1 MTIGIIGNGVVGHAV
16 GAAFAGMGHTVSI
29 YDIDPVKSPAS
40 LSDVAVSDLVF
51 VCVPTPGKG
60 GELDTSAVW
69 QAILDLRM
77 AGSNAVIAIKS
88 TVPIGFTDSLP
99 IDDIAF
105 TPEFLSDDTAFNDA
119 TRPGPVIVGTRS
131 DRAYD
136 KISEAYAGMGDV
148 MRVTPK
154 EAEIIKLATNTY
166 YAAKVVFHNIV
177 YDLARAHGAD
187 YEAIKRAL
195 ATDKRIGDSHN
206 VIHHKGYRGY
216 GGKCLPK
223 DTKQFRACLG
233 AAGISSAVID
243 AVIEYNRR
251 LRDGA

>member
-1 MTIGIIGNGVVGHAV
+1 MKIGIIGNGVVGQAI
-16 GAAFAGMGHTVSI
+16 GAAFAGMGHAVSI
-29 YDIDPVKSPAS
+29 YDIDPVKSPAN
-40 LSDVAVSDLVF
+40 LADVAASDLAF

-60 GELDTSAVW
+60 GELDISAVW
-69 QAILDLRM
+69 QAILDLRLS
-77 AGSNAVIAIKS
+77 GSNAVIAIKS
-88 TVPIGFTDSLP
+88 TVPVGFTDSLP

-105 TPEFLSDDTAFNDA
+105 TPEFLSDDTAFDDA
-119 TRPGPVIVGTRS
+119 ARPGPVIVGTRS
-131 DRAYD
+131 DRAYSV
-136 KISEAYAGMGDV
+136 ISAAYAGIGDV
-148 MRVTPK
+148 MRVAPK

-187 YEAIKRAL
+187 YEAIKSVL

-223 DTKQFRACLG
+223 DAEQFRACLG